1 MLEDTSKKLIERYNN
16 SIIHSGIINTN
27 TLEYITL
34 MLLIEEFLNSELSL
48 WVDEADSVDIY
59 NKLIEIADSSCNL
72 NYLDLSNMSYN
83 KSQDI
88 IVTSLNRRYTNK
100 HCTRLTSEGAVR
112 KH

>member
-16 SIIHSGIINTN
+16 SIIHSGIINAN

-48 WVDEADSVDIY
+48 WIDEADSVDIY
-59 NKLIEIADSSCNL
+59 NKLMEIADSSCNL

-83 KSQDI
+83 KSKDI

-100 HCTRLTSEGAVR
+100 YCTRLTSEGGVR
-112 KH
+112 KY